1 MSDLR
6 AYLIAHPAL
15 VYWLSFARVPDPTA
29 PHGFAV
35 AASVPTRR
43 QLGTVLHT
51 LPNPA
56 LQFLLTSFKT
66 GRYGAEDKND
76 NQRGH
81 SLRVSNPFKTGRYGA
96 V

>member
-66 GRYGAEDKND
+66 GRYCA
-76 NQRGH
+76 
-81 SLRVSNPFKTGRYGA
+81 GRFAAADGC
-96 V
+96 VPR